1 MRATVTVV
9 FPDSMPMSLDISRQH
24 ILAKVW
30 ELTTVIEVLVS
41 LGEFSG
47 DSEEALAR
55 DSIQWA
61 CRPFQL

>member
-41 LGEFSG
+41 LWEFSG

-55 DSIQWA
+55 DSIQWVF
-61 CRPFQL
+61 RSFQL